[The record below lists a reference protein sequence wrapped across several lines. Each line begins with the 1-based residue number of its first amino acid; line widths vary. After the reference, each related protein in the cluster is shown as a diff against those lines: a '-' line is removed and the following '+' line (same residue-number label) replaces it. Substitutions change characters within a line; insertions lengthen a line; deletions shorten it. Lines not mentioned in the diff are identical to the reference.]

1 MNDLNTSI
9 NPLSTKELLKN
20 LCKHLENEF
29 DSILQTKVNQKP
41 DTGSSTSISKNFIEQ
56 ANQDNNELHLTLD
69 FVHFSFL
76 IDRISRIPPELIS
89 QAEPKIKYYWNEQS
103 FKYKKDAGSIWGV
116 STWTRGWSKFLS
128 LSQQDESAGKTA
140 LMLKQELSISWDA
153 AICLVLNFLIGKV
166 QALKLG
172 PFDSRGLLISPNNPS
187 LELFKIK
194 PKDLEGWEQLQGNL
208 NSLVCKKG
216 IETADSLFLDTLGI
230 KVNTSEQPDETL
242 KTNSINQHK
251 KWEQLQVIDLS
262 KNQLDDI
269 NKTISLNIIK
279 CEKLNLSYNNFP
291 RIPSSLVELYNLT
304 NLNLSSNAIGSLSK
318 VNQVLGNIRVL
329 NLSNNQIHT
338 LLGLEKLWGLEQL
351 DLSNNLIEDIEEI
364 KRLTH
369 LPNLAKLSVSGN
381 PFTSHVGYRSTLM
394 KYFAERDSPLLLDGN
409 KTRVTD
415 SINLNRISAAMPPEP
430 KRSSTLP
437 SVMDPNPSSMSILN
451 TNSNLDFQAPF
462 KEKHIVTRKAKG
474 KKKAVKRVASI
485 YPLNETPEDGNSE
498 ANSMQQS
505 IPIDLPQSSANPN
518 IISKSAIRISDS
530 QASSLPLHSQ
540 PLIRHTSENISST
553 RMTSPTQSLLSIQSP
568 NLGKDFQKRIEALKA
583 EAGPSW
589 LKVYQAMQQG
599 KLRASPPHDGTW
611 VTDFPIKDDPKAQN
625 IQQSVPDD
633 TRLSKLLWDSLGN
646 LSSSQSSLPKHMEAT
661 RKPSKP
667 ELGTSI

>member
-1 MNDLNTSI
+1 MNDLGASI
-9 NPLSTKELLKN
+9 NPLLTKELLKN

-41 DTGSSTSISKNFIEQ
+41 DTGSSTSISKSFIEQ
-56 ANQDNNELHLTLD
+56 ANQDSINELHLTLD

-76 IDRISRIPPELIS
+76 IDRISRIPPELIN

-103 FKYKKDAGSIWGV
+103 FKYKKEAGSIWGV

-140 LMLKQELSISWDA
+140 LMLKQELSISWEA

-172 PFDSRGLLISPNNPS
+172 PFDSRGLLISPNNPYNPIFPVNLRYFSNLKS

-194 PKDLEGWEQLQGNL
+194 PKDLEGWELLQDNL

-230 KVNTSEQPDETL
+230 KVNTSEQLDESL

-251 KWEQLQVIDLS
+251 KWEQLRVIDLS

-269 NKTISLNIIK
+269 SKTISLNIIK
-279 CEKLNLSYNNFP
+279 CENLNLSYNNFP

-381 PFTSHVGYRSTLM
+381 PFTSHVS
-394 KYFAERDSPLLLDGN
+394 
-409 KTRVTD
+409 
-415 SINLNRISAAMPPEP
+415 
-430 KRSSTLP
+430 
-437 SVMDPNPSSMSILN
+437 
-451 TNSNLDFQAPF
+451 
-462 KEKHIVTRKAKG
+462 
-474 KKKAVKRVASI
+474 
-485 YPLNETPEDGNSE
+485 
-498 ANSMQQS
+498 
-505 IPIDLPQSSANPN
+505 
-518 IISKSAIRISDS
+518 
-530 QASSLPLHSQ
+530 
-540 PLIRHTSENISST
+540 
-553 RMTSPTQSLLSIQSP
+553 
-568 NLGKDFQKRIEALKA
+568 
-583 EAGPSW
+583 
-589 LKVYQAMQQG
+589 
-599 KLRASPPHDGTW
+599 
-611 VTDFPIKDDPKAQN
+611 
-625 IQQSVPDD
+625 
-633 TRLSKLLWDSLGN
+633 
-646 LSSSQSSLPKHMEAT
+646 
-661 RKPSKP
+661 
-667 ELGTSI
+667 